1 MPEHQNIK
9 QSRGTQSSQRQI
21 IPAKQ
26 VHASNS
32 TAIIQRARIDPK
44 SLTSAEVLQLQRT
57 IGNRAVGRLLSEIKN
72 SSTVQQTPVQRQE
85 MPEEEETCPSCVQK
99 HEIQEEKEPLQGMFE
114 NKPEKAICPS
124 CVQRK
129 EIPEEEE
136 HLQMKKENN
145 TGMPDSLKAGVESLS
160 GIDMSDVRV
169 YYNSPK
175 PVEVGALA
183 YTQGTDIHVAPG
195 QERHLPHE
203 AWHVVQQAQGRVRPT
218 MQVKGVAVN
227 DDVRLEMEAGMIG
240 DMANRSGITTRIEIS
255 SMSLNKNNARS
266 PYVVQNYTS
275 EQVKYTDEKAELVR
289 KERAEKRDY
298 NANVNY
304 ASLTDNNGTF
314 VHESSGISFHS
325 EMLVIGES
333 SLKMMDT
340 LNLDKMPLLENYS
353 NKNLFRGKAI
363 LYTERE
369 PCEYGNFGGL
379 SCKRALNIALTENDD
394 VFWSFK
400 EHEREALEQSL
411 RELKQHSSEPM
422 SVESLD
428 LQVELPQTIS
438 SSQGSL
444 VDYILTSKKVANL
457 INQIVEGLSLRIVL
471 SEQISDLREVVN
483 EALNISF
490 SLNLDDSIEW
500 NSVCEEAEK
509 LYNIGFKREIGIDND
524 LEGVAQKLLILISKL
539 TGY

>member
-1 MPEHQNIK
+1 
-9 QSRGTQSSQRQI
+9 
-21 IPAKQ
+21 
-26 VHASNS
+26 
-32 TAIIQRARIDPK
+32 
-44 SLTSAEVLQLQRT
+44 
-57 IGNRAVGRLLSEIKN
+57 
-72 SSTVQQTPVQRQE
+72 
-85 MPEEEETCPSCVQK
+85 
-99 HEIQEEKEPLQGMFE
+99 MFE